1 MQLSSGIAQGSQ
13 GPHPSFWI
21 FYEFQRCVIYTL
33 LLFYHTLYIWYVYA
47 VKDRLHSQHNAERIN
62 AALSMYIDHD
72 SQKKVEFANLN
83 SEQFI
88 Y

>member
-1 MQLSSGIAQGSQ
+1 MRDLHAPFVLSHIVHLICICS
-13 GPHPSFWI
+13 
-21 FYEFQRCVIYTL
+21 Y
-33 LLFYHTLYIWYVYA
+33 
-47 VKDRLHSQHNAERIN
+47 RLHSQHNAERIN

-72 SQKKVEFANLN
+72 SKKKVEFANLN